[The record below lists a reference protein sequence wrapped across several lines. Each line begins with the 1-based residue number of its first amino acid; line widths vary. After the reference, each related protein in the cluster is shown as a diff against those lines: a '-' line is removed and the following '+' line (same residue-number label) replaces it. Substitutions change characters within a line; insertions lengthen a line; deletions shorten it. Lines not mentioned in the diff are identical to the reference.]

1 MEVMAETY
9 VILPILLLLLLL
21 LLPLLL
27 LFLLKHFN
35 SSPQLPPGPNPWP
48 ILGNLLHMGKKPH
61 VTLSNFAQS
70 YGPLIS
76 LKLGTQVLI
85 VGSSPAVAMEIL
97 KTHDRILS
105 ARLVPHV
112 SPVKS
117 PELNHLSLGWAV
129 ECNDN
134 WKFLRTICRTEL
146 FSGKAIES
154 QACLRERKVME
165 MVEFLSRMEGK
176 VVKIGEVVF
185 ATVFN
190 MLSNVLMSR
199 DFTRLGEE
207 SEEGK
212 MKGLLRTIFEV
223 VSTPNLADFYP
234 IFGALDLQ
242 GLNKK
247 SKELFMR
254 ICALWEPI
262 IEERRE
268 RKTSKISRQE
278 DFLDALLDNAF
289 TNDQINHLTA
299 ELISAGTDTSTST
312 IEWAMAELIK
322 NPESMNKVREELA
335 REINHDFAKESHLP
349 QLPYLQA
356 CVKETLRLHPPA
368 PILIPHRALESCTV
382 MNYAIPKNAQ
392 VVVNVWAIGR
402 DPTIWLEPLKF
413 NPERFLNSAL
423 DFKGSDYEFVPFG
436 AGRRI
441 CPGLSMAAKQV
452 PLVLASLI
460 HFFDWSLPLGI
471 SPNELDMTEKFALTL
486 QREQPLLVIPKVKR

>member
-9 VILPILLLLLLL
+9 VILPILLLL
-21 LLPLLL
+21 PLLL
-27 LFLLKHFN
+27 LFLLKYFN
-35 SSPQLPPGPNPWP
+35 SAPLLPPGPNPWP

-61 VTLSNFAQS
+61 ITLSNFAQS

-176 VVKIGEVVF
+176 VVKIGDVVF

-268 RKTSKISRQE
+268 RKASKISRQE

-289 TNDQINHLTA
+289 TNDQINHLTT

-392 VVVNVWAIGR
+392 LVVNVWAIGR
-402 DPTIWLEPLKF
+402 DPTIWVEPLKF

-423 DFKGSDYEFVPFG
+423 DFKGGDYEFVPFG

-486 QREQPLLVIPKVKR
+486 QREQPLLVIPKVRK

>member
-9 VILPILLLLLLL
+9 VILPILL
-21 LLPLLL
+21 LLL

-212 MKGLLRTIFEV
+212 MTGLLRTIFEV

-471 SPNELDMTEKFALTL
+471 SPNELEMTEKFALTL

>member
-9 VILPILLLLLLL
+9 VILPILL

-61 VTLSNFAQS
+61 ITLSNFAQS

-165 MVEFLSRMEGK
+165 MVEFFSRMEGK

-289 TNDQINHLTA
+289 TNDQINHLTT

-382 MNYAIPKNAQ
+382 MDYAIRKNAQ

-413 NPERFLNSAL
+413 NPEQFLNSAL

-486 QREQPLLVIPKVKR
+486 QREQPLFVIPKVKR

>member
-9 VILPILLLLLLL
+9 VILPILL

>member
-9 VILPILLLLLLL
+9 VILPILL

-278 DFLDALLDNAF
+278 DFLDALLDNAL
-289 TNDQINHLTA
+289 TNDQINHLTT

>member
-1 MEVMAETY
+1 MAETY

>member
-1 MEVMAETY
+1 MAVLICYAWNEECIGVLLSNLTISADSVGTVMLGFDLFCLSGVSSRFRSLCLFLSMEVMAETY
-9 VILPILLLLLLL
+9 VILPILL

-61 VTLSNFAQS
+61 ITLSNFAQS

-299 ELISAGTDTSTST
+299 
-312 IEWAMAELIK
+312 
-322 NPESMNKVREELA
+322 V
-335 REINHDFAKESHLP
+335 
-349 QLPYLQA
+349 
-356 CVKETLRLHPPA
+356 C
-368 PILIPHRALESCTV
+368 
-382 MNYAIPKNAQ
+382 
-392 VVVNVWAIGR
+392 
-402 DPTIWLEPLKF
+402 
-413 NPERFLNSAL
+413 
-423 DFKGSDYEFVPFG
+423 
-436 AGRRI
+436 
-441 CPGLSMAAKQV
+441 
-452 PLVLASLI
+452 SL
-460 HFFDWSLPLGI
+460 SLPF
-471 SPNELDMTEKFALTL
+471 SF
-486 QREQPLLVIPKVKR
+486 LL

>member
-9 VILPILLLLLLL
+9 VILPIL

-262 IEERRE
+262 IEERRA

-441 CPGLSMAAKQV
+441 CPGLSMAVKQV
-452 PLVLASLI
+452 PSVLASLI
-460 HFFDWSLPLGI
+460 HFFRLV
-471 SPNELDMTEKFALTL
+471 SPTWD
-486 QREQPLLVIPKVKR
+486 

>member
-9 VILPILLLLLLL
+9 VILPILL

-190 MLSNVLMSR
+190 MLGNVLMSR

-289 TNDQINHLTA
+289 TNDQINHLTT

-402 DPTIWLEPLKF
+402 DPTIWVEPLKF

>member
-9 VILPILLLLLLL
+9 VILPILL

-165 MVEFLSRMEGK
+165 TVEFLSRMEGK

-289 TNDQINHLTA
+289 TNDQINHLTT

-460 HFFDWSLPLGI
+460 RFFDWSLPLGV